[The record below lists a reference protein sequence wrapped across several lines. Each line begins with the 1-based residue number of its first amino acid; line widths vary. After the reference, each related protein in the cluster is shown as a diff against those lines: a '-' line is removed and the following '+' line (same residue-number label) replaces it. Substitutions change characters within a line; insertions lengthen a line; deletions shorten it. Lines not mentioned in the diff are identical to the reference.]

1 VEELQQCQGERDE
14 ALLLQSALQRSVE
27 ELQSASQTS
36 THTGVD
42 IAHATKI
49 IHPHDA
55 DSIFALNFS
64 FILPMK
70 CHRKTN

>member
-42 IAHATKI
+42 IAHAQKRS
-49 IHPHDA
+49 IHMMQTVY
-55 DSIFALNFS
+55 L
-64 FILPMK
+64 L
-70 CHRKTN
+70 